1 MITANQW
8 YNVAVTGNAG
18 TRTGIRIEFDD
29 YYALFAVAV
38 DYGNSVITAVESNIS
53 PDTITVGARIRYS
66 NGYWYV
72 DVRLSVSYKEKTLDA
87 YLYENSGWAP
97 IETATAGSGSTLC
110 VINDLVSLINLS
122 NGDSLFEMINAG
134 SDEKPVYAVVPKEFR
149 QQRPGI
155 LSRTFV
161 VAGGAP
167 DDIDADN
174 VSGGSLADL
183 SDVEDTASDLF
194 EEDMLLVKLKDAT
207 HWTVKSLKEV
217 TINEEKLKEYLL
229 WEKVNVGTEE
239 SPVWAVVPLDH
250 EGNPVGIVSD
260 TFITAGGRNGN
271 SSGQGSATTLG
282 GLANVDDTADNVLT
296 EDVVLFKGINAT
308 HWTLRALSTLGIN
321 EEKLQTY
328 LETNK
333 YVTQTFLTDNK
344 YLTKQAADELYMPIS
359 EILWERVNVGT
370 EDNPQWAVIPV
381 DYNGNPV
388 GIVSDT
394 FITSGGRKG
403 SSGTGSSFNRL
414 DSWDNYNPNAGDVL
428 SAVLGYELK
437 TRLDNLNVGLDESKL
452 KEYLDTNE
460 YITKTAGNELYAPL
474 ASFNELNTKINDFLT
489 GSDTNNIIDKW
500 KELEAFLA
508 GQTETSTL
516 ADLLI
521 EKADKTALEA
531 VTTRVTTVEGYFNG
545 AAAKNALKLGG
556 QLPEYYAT
564 ASALSTHI
572 STYNTFVNNTYAAH
586 IAEYNTHVTTFNN
599 YKSATDKRLADLEAL
614 WAIDEDNNGLYP
626 KSGRG
631 IWSESYITAGG
642 IGTSAGAGGLI
653 QNVYGFNSLGGT
665 FDNTVLTDTFNAY
678 TINYLYT
685 EVEKLKSG
693 DTGFSES
700 AMWTALGGS
709 AENKVIASEH
719 IPNLDWSKIT
729 SGKPTTLAGYGITD
743 KVAYRERQ
751 NNFIHNGN
759 EFTFASPAY
768 SSLIWI
774 NYRTASGDTDG
785 AITEYCFAK
794 GAGPSYANIRAA
806 KYIVNGGTSSQFLK
820 ADGSSDSTAYLPLS
834 GETMK
839 NNAGISWTYDV
850 HSWDAPVNGLE
861 CITTSNSTLGYY
873 SGLSY
878 KGYYGLQIRAYGG
891 NTDLIQVRGFDHANW
906 GTWRG
911 VIHSGN
917 IGSYNAGSA
926 TKLQTPRTIWG
937 QSFDGAGDIDGAFKY
952 GYINLEAGNE
962 INSKDTNGTGVTLRL
977 NWQGAGDVII
987 GYGGGNVGV
996 GNPSP
1001 AYKLDVTGRGRFS
1014 EGINL
1019 STTGNPTAYNE
1030 YGIMF
1035 GSYARMGVNTTADFG
1050 IYAKNIIYIRP
1061 GCNGAPS
1068 TYGLIVSS
1076 TGLDVIGALNA
1087 TTIYQNGQTL
1097 NKYYL
1102 PLSGGLME
1110 GAATIQWNDN
1120 LCGWDAVSN
1129 GLIGMSVF
1137 KGDANFG
1144 YYSGL
1149 SFKGYYGF
1157 QIRSYGG
1164 ADIYQVRRHNSATWG
1179 SWLDI
1184 IHSGNIGSYNAGSAY
1199 KIIDSSGNVKVWVSS
1214 AGYLQVA
1221 GVQITNDVIERN
1233 ASSASPIYL
1242 QWTNR
1247 GNTIINGQGGNV
1259 LIGTTTDAGYKLYVN
1274 GTLSAGATTVASLT
1288 SNGNISATGSTI
1300 LGYTGRFFDVMPRTD
1315 GSSGVYNLGS
1325 SDNRWTAY
1333 LKSADI
1339 TGNIRLKPTSANYG
1353 NYLYFGDGSYCYI
1366 AELTDDKMTIYA
1378 SSGLQITA
1386 NTDVSGNI
1394 YATGAIT
1401 AGSDARYKS
1410 KLQDVAVD
1418 VEVIAGAPLFD
1429 FVWNDGRKDTK
1440 TYLGTTAQ
1448 YWAQT
1453 NFKNA
1458 VIPTTDEKL
1467 WTMSYSQIAM
1477 GNTIVLARE
1486 LLPIKRKVSE
1496 IDNLK
1501 NRLHKAERKIEIL
1514 EQELNQYR
1522 RA

>member
-110 VINDLVSLINLS
+110 VINYLVSLINLS

-333 YVTQTFLTDNK
+333 YVTQTSLTDNK

-394 FITSGGRKG
+394 FITSGGRKGG

-474 ASFNELNTKINDFLT
+474 ASFNTLNTKVNDFLT

-508 GQTETSTL
+508 GQTESSTL

-521 EKADKTALEA
+521 VKADQTALEA
-531 VTTRVTTVEGYFNG
+531 VTTRVTTVEGYFTNK
-545 AAAKNALKLGG
+545 AANNALKLGG

-572 STYNTFVNNTYAAH
+572 STYNTFVNDTYVAH
-586 IAEYNTHVTTFNN
+586 ITAYNKHITEYNT

-642 IGTSAGAGGLI
+642 VGTSGGGSGTGGGLI
-653 QNVYGFNSLGGT
+653 QNVYSYADLGGT
-665 FDNTVLTDTFNAY
+665 FNNNVLTDTFNAY
-678 TINYLYT
+678 TINQLYT
-685 EVEKLKSG
+685 SGEAIKGRVEALEANMDVINPSTLLSLNNNIAGSSARITSLEDWIENPVADVAYFNELGVRDKLNVSGPATFDERITGVITEAINLTGTPEIKITG
-693 DTGFSES
+693 DTIAVLVGEKAS
-700 AMWTALGGS
+700 AYITVPYANNALKLGGQLPEYYATAS
-709 AENKVIASEH
+709 ALSAVERITSEGLSRISNLLSSIEEQMCNASFETIIAREVGIEDKLNVAGIVTIDSD
-719 IPNLDWSKIT
+719 LDITGIATATVLVAGRAVLNTATVTTLNGYTPIT
-729 SGKPTTLAGYGITD
+729 SGNISLQYVMYAATAGKLTNDDLAG
-743 KVAYRERQ
+743 
-751 NNFIHNGN
+751 
-759 EFTFASPAY
+759 
-768 SSLIWI
+768 L
-774 NYRTASGDTDG
+774 
-785 AITEYCFAK
+785 
-794 GAGPSYANIRAA
+794 NI
-806 KYIVNGGTSSQFLK
+806 GH
-820 ADGSSDSTAYLPLS
+820 STQPVYF
-834 GETMK
+834 
-839 NNAGISWTYDV
+839 NAGIPVACTRYA
-850 HSWDAPVNGLE
+850 DASVNYATTAALAVADKQGND
-861 CITTSNSTLGYY
+861 ITTTYTKKTETRSTGYAIGKLSNLISELEDWVSNPTADTAYFNELGIRDKLNV
-873 SGLSY
+873 SGLSTF
-878 KGYYGLQIRAYGG
+878 
-891 NTDLIQVRGFDHANW
+891 NAN
-906 GTWRG
+906 
-911 VIHSGN
+911 VSVNAN
-917 IGSYNAGSA
+917 I
-926 TKLQTPRTIWG
+926 
-937 QSFDGAGDIDGAFKY
+937 
-952 GYINLEAGNE
+952 
-962 INSKDTNGTGVTLRL
+962 V
-977 NWQGAGDVII
+977 
-987 GYGGGNVGV
+987 
-996 GNPSP
+996 
-1001 AYKLDVTGRGRFS
+1001 
-1014 EGINL
+1014 
-1019 STTGNPTAYNE
+1019 
-1030 YGIMF
+1030 
-1035 GSYARMGVNTTADFG
+1035 
-1050 IYAKNIIYIRP
+1050 
-1061 GCNGAPS
+1061 
-1068 TYGLIVSS
+1068 
-1076 TGLDVIGALNA
+1076 
-1087 TTIYQNGQTL
+1087 
-1097 NKYYL
+1097 
-1102 PLSGGLME
+1102 
-1110 GAATIQWNDN
+1110 
-1120 LCGWDAVSN
+1120 
-1129 GLIGMSVF
+1129 
-1137 KGDANFG
+1137 
-1144 YYSGL
+1144 
-1149 SFKGYYGF
+1149 
-1157 QIRSYGG
+1157 
-1164 ADIYQVRRHNSATWG
+1164 
-1179 SWLDI
+1179 
-1184 IHSGNIGSYNAGSAY
+1184 
-1199 KIIDSSGNVKVWVSS
+1199 
-1214 AGYLQVA
+1214 
-1221 GVQITNDVIERN
+1221 
-1233 ASSASPIYL
+1233 
-1242 QWTNR
+1242 
-1247 GNTIINGQGGNV
+1247 
-1259 LIGTTTDAGYKLYVN
+1259 
-1274 GTLSAGATTVASLT
+1274 
-1288 SNGNISATGSTI
+1288 
-1300 LGYTGRFFDVMPRTD
+1300 
-1315 GSSGVYNLGS
+1315 
-1325 SDNRWTAY
+1325 
-1333 LKSADI
+1333 
-1339 TGNIRLKPTSANYG
+1339 
-1353 NYLYFGDGSYCYI
+1353 
-1366 AELTDDKMTIYA
+1366 
-1378 SSGLQITA
+1378 
-1386 NTDVSGNI
+1386 
-1394 YATGAIT
+1394 ATGAIT
-1401 AGSDARYKS
+1401 AGSDARYKN

-1418 VEVIAGAPLFD
+1418 IKTIANAPLFN
-1429 FVWNDGRKDTK
+1429 FRWNDGREDNR

-1448 YWAQT
+1448 YWAET
-1453 NFKNA
+1453 NFHNA

-1496 IDNLK
+1496 INNLMD
-1501 NRLHKAERKIEIL
+1501 RLHKAENRITEL